1 MPDFA
6 HHWQSQLRERID
18 QWATERAELNAFAA
32 DASAR
37 IAAADAECAAL
48 RVALAAAQQQPHEQQ
63 QLLQHQTQQQQSQEQ
78 QTRQQQQQQLQE
90 QPQQQQSAPFVQDT
104 SDQLQALRAA
114 LQLAADRQADA
125 EERARTAECMAT
137 ESATQAAMV
146 WRRERV
152 FVVIVPPVRS

>member
-1 MPDFA
+1 MLFCLCALAADFA

-37 IAAADAECAAL
+37 IAAADAECVAL
-48 RVALAAAQQQPHEQQ
+48 RAELAAAAQQLAQE
-63 QLLQHQTQQQQSQEQ
+63 QQQSQEQ
-78 QTRQQQQQQLQE
+78 QQQPREQQPQE
-90 QPQQQQSAPFVQDT
+90 QPQQQQQQQQQPQQQSAHFVQET
-104 SDQLQALRAA
+104 EEEQISALRAA

-146 WRRERV
+146 
-152 FVVIVPPVRS
+152 